1 MNVKKINYELFDD
14 STIAGYGFVFS
25 NKALCV
31 HVRCKAY
38 ALQNMVIWANQ
49 TPLFALD

>member
-31 HVRCKAY
+31 HVRWKAY
-38 ALQNMVIWANQ
+38 ALRQQFLTGICTTYVE
-49 TPLFALD
+49 LE

>member
-38 ALQNMVIWANQ
+38 ALTQ
-49 TPLFALD
+49 TTVPDRYMYNLCRT